1 MSELADRRGILALI
15 TAALIAAGAVL
26 AGHEAAAQG
35 LRGLRGGEDPIEI
48 VADDGIEWRREEQL
62 YIAYGNARATRGEV
76 VIYADRLEARYR
88 KTEESDNDI
97 YRLYAKGNVRIV
109 HRAETAYGDYGFYDV
124 DEAVALLLGN
134 NLRLVSDE
142 GVITAEDT
150 LEYWD
155 QKQLAV
161 ARGNAVAVREDKR
174 VKADTLTATL
184 EENADGDLEFTRVD
198 GYGNVEM
205 STAEEYARADRGVYY
220 IDREFAQFWD
230 NVRLTR
236 EDNQLNGAYGEVD
249 LVTGVNKLLAAPPDQ
264 PPENQ
269 VKGLILPD
277 NLQEEKEIGE
287 DAVQDDAPATAD

>member
-1 MSELADRRGILALI
+1 MNRAVRWQGALAIVAAVLL
-15 TAALIAAGAVL
+15 TAAVAAPRDAAG
-26 AGHEAAAQG
+26 QG

-48 VADDGIEWRREEQL
+48 VADEGIEWRREEQL

-97 YRLYAKGNVRIV
+97 YRLYAKGNVKIV
-109 HRAETAYGDYGFYDV
+109 HRQETAYGDYGFYDV
-124 DEAVALLLGN
+124 DTAVALLIGE

-142 GVITAEDT
+142 GTITAEDT

-184 EENADGDLEFTRVD
+184 EENAEGDLEFTRVD

-205 STAEEYARADRGVYY
+205 STAEEYARAERGVYY
-220 IDREFAQFWD
+220 IKEEFAQFWD

-236 EDNQLNGAYGEVD
+236 EDNQLNGAYGEVN
-249 LVTGVNKLLAAPPDQ
+249 LVTGVNKLLAAPPDA

-269 VKGLILPD
+269 VQGLILPE
-277 NLQEEKEIGE
+277 NLQKEKEIGE
-287 DAVQDDAPATAD
+287 ETIENDEPTTAD